1 VKEKGLGRDGELS
14 LDLDHAPRQRE
25 SCRKP
30 DQTNGDPI
38 NGMTVP
44 LLKLQRRAMLGGY
57 PFCAVFDEYPP
68 ALRRRAIWQ
77 RNKSVFG
84 LSCGGYPATE
94 LALRVGWLEHSLLD
108 VGF

>member
-1 VKEKGLGRDGELS
+1 MKEKGRGRDGELS
-14 LDLDHAPRQRE
+14 LVLNLAVRQRE
-25 SCRKP
+25 FGRKP
-30 DQTNGDPI
+30 DQTNGDRI

-44 LLKLQRRAMLGGY
+44 FLILQRRAMLGGY
-57 PFCAVFDEYPP
+57 PFCAIFDEYPP

-84 LSCGGYPATE
+84 LSCGGYPDTE